1 MTDTVRALAVNAVPG
16 FVATL
21 VLLLGAVCG
30 AWWLAVRRRRRA
42 AADDGLSSPPKVSV
56 YLGLSGAVV
65 VSAAA
70 VFATLAW
77 QMSSGR
83 LAQFD
88 QAFTDGIRQSVPFGA
103 AHVFALVTHLGDSAV
118 LAGLCISVATVLVIS
133 RHRCLSLWW
142 VLAIGG
148 NGMLNRT
155 LKNMFVR
162 VRPIQDPTLALADG
176 WSFPSGHTSGSLVA
190 YGMLAYVLVRTLPKA
205 WHLPA
210 LLAATTIAFATACS
224 RVFIQVHFASDV
236 LAGIASGTACL
247 AVCICGCE
255 LSCFGGLRRR

>member
-1 MTDTVRALAVNAVPG
+1 MTETVRAVAVNAVPG

-21 VLLLGAVCG
+21 VLLLCAVCG

-42 AADDGLSSPPKVSV
+42 AAGDGLSSPPKIAV

-83 LAQFD
+83 LARFD
-88 QAFTDGIRQSVPFGA
+88 QAFTDGIRQSVPFA
-103 AHVFALVTHLGDSAV
+103 VAHVFALVTHFGDPAT
-118 LAGLCISVATVLVIS
+118 LTALCVSVATVLVIS
-133 RHRCLSLWW
+133 RRRCMALWW
-142 VLAIGG
+142 VLAIAG

-155 LKNMFVR
+155 LKHMFER

-190 YGMLAYVLVRTLPKA
+190 YGMLAYVLARTLPKA

-210 LLAATTIAFATACS
+210 LLAATTVAFTTACS

-247 AVCICGCE
+247 TVCICGCE
-255 LSCFGGLRRR
+255 LSCFRKV

>member
-1 MTDTVRALAVNAVPG
+1 MTDTVRALAANALAG

-21 VLLLGAVCG
+21 VLLLGAACG
-30 AWWLAVRRRRRA
+30 AWWLALRRRRRV
-42 AADDGLSSPPKVSV
+42 AADGLPSPPKIAV

-88 QAFTDGIRQSVPFGA
+88 QAFTDGIRQSVPLGV
-103 AHVFALVTHLGDSAV
+103 AHVFALVTHFGDSVTLAALCVSIATALV
-118 LAGLCISVATVLVIS
+118 LSGS
-133 RHRCLSLWW
+133 RCLALWW
-142 VLAIGG
+142 VLAIAG
-148 NGMLNRT
+148 NGTLNRT
-155 LKNMFVR
+155 LKHVFER
-162 VRPIQDPTLALADG
+162 VRPMQDPTLALADG

-190 YGMLAYVLVRTLPKA
+190 YGMLAYVLVRALPRA

-210 LLAATTIAFATACS
+210 LLAATTVAFTTACS

-236 LAGIASGTACL
+236 LAGIASGTAWL
-247 AVCICGCE
+247 VVCICGCE
-255 LSCFGGLRRR
+255 LSCFGRARQR